1 MELLLVGVIFTVFV
15 FCCVA
20 GGLLCVVSALAR
32 VGIVVPPSL
41 SAQESPYAAVPV
53 VAV

>member
-1 MELLLVGVIFTVFV
+1 MELLHVGVIFTVFV

-32 VGIVVPPSL
+32 VGIVVP
-41 SAQESPYAAVPV
+41 QESSSQDYAAVPV
-53 VAV
+53 AAV

>member
-1 MELLLVGVIFTVFV
+1 MDLLLVGVIFTVFV

-32 VGIVVPPSL
+32 VGIVVPPS
-41 SAQESPYAAVPV
+41 QESPYAAVPIA
-53 VAV
+53 AV